1 MDAAR
6 ADLLAQV
13 ATWYYEEGLDQEAI
27 GQRINRSRSMVSRL
41 LEEAR
46 QAGLVEVRVKY
57 PLKTDAECESRLR
70 EAFGLRDAIVLAQ
83 TPGDHQTLLRRL
95 GDLGARYVQ
104 GQLHDNMLLGVGW
117 GSCVHAVVRGMPFS
131 PVAGGR
137 VVQMIGAVG
146 HGDPMVDGAE
156 LARWLAQ
163 KLNADYHYVSA
174 PLLVESGA
182 VAEALLR
189 ERSIAEAL
197 ALAARVELAIIGI
210 GTVDSELSSL
220 LRASYVSEQELCE
233 LQQLGA
239 VGDVM
244 ARQLDARGQL
254 LDVPFNHRVIGLQDI
269 ARLRDIP
276 TVVGV
281 AGGVAKAAAIL
292 AALRGRYVNVL
303 VTDRNT
309 ASQVLVMAEE
319 QETREVRRLSGF
331 DVAGF
336 RFGRLVRLVE
346 NHRP

>member
-27 GQRINRSRSMVSRL
+27 GRRINRSRSMVSRL

-57 PLKTDAECESRLR
+57 PLKTDADCESRLR
-70 EAFGLRDAIVLAQ
+70 QTFGLRNAVVLAQ
-83 TPGDHQTLLRRL
+83 SPADHQTLLRRL
-95 GDLGARYVQ
+95 GDLGARYLQ
-104 GQLHDNMLLGVGW
+104 GHLHDNILIGVGW
-117 GSCVHAVVRGMPFS
+117 GTSVHAVVRSMPFS
-131 PVAGGR
+131 PVALAH

-146 HGDPMVDGAE
+146 FGDPMVDGAE

-174 PLLVESGA
+174 PLLVESRA

-197 ALAARVELAIIGI
+197 ALAARVEFAIIGI
-210 GTVDSELSSL
+210 GTIDSAQSSL
-220 LRASYVSEQELCE
+220 LRAGYISDQELCQ

-239 VGDVM
+239 VGDIM

-254 LDVPFNHRVIGLQDI
+254 LDVPVNQRVIGLQDI

-276 TVVGV
+276 VVMGV
-281 AGGVAKAAAIL
+281 AGGVVKAAAIL

-309 ASQVLVMAEE
+309 ADRVFILAAEPE
-319 QETREVRRLSGF
+319 PRDLAP
-331 DVAGF
+331 AG
-336 RFGRLVRLVE
+336 
-346 NHRP
+346 P

>member
-57 PLKTDAECESRLR
+57 PLKTDADCEWRLCQ
-70 EAFGLRDAIVLAQ
+70 AFGLRDAVVLAQ
-83 TPGDHQTLLRRL
+83 TPVDHQTLLRRL

-104 GQLHDNMLLGVGW
+104 GHLHDDILIGVGW
-117 GSCVHAVVRGMPFS
+117 GTSVHAVVRSMPFA
-131 PVAGGR
+131 PVSRGR

-163 KLNADYHYVSA
+163 KLNADYHYISA
-174 PLLVESGA
+174 PLLVESEV
-182 VAEALLR
+182 VAQALLR

-197 ALAARVELAIIGI
+197 DLAARAELAIIGI
-210 GTVDSELSSL
+210 GTVDPAQSSL
-220 LRASYVSEQELCE
+220 LRAGYITDEELGQ
-233 LQQLGA
+233 LLQLGA

-244 ARQLDARGQL
+244 ARQLDAQGHL
-254 LDVPFNHRVIGLQDI
+254 LDVPVNQRVIGLQDI
-269 ARLRDIP
+269 CRLRDIP
-276 TVVGV
+276 VVMGV
-281 AGGVAKAAAIL
+281 AGGVAKAEAIL

-309 ASQVLVMAEE
+309 ADRVLALVAEPE
-319 QETREVRRLSGF
+319 CRDLVP
-331 DVAGF
+331 AG
-336 RFGRLVRLVE
+336 L
-346 NHRP
+346 